1 MILDLTGHEVR
12 IYGRKADGKEFYNEG
27 VITDHKKG
35 RCQFELTTQAL
46 AVAQDLSVE
55 IVIFKD
61 NTEILSTLPFTIH
74 VVKSLMSD
82 SSIESSN
89 EYGALVVLYQNL
101 YEAYALMTEMV
112 EKIGTPE
119 EKAQE
124 LNLNTMFEVWDYII
138 SYLEEN
144 STASVVSTVNSI
156 NSKIGTSSDS
166 GTNSIFGKLNNIENN
181 QIKYI
186 VASDNVKIK
195 LLDNV
200 NLRIDHTLSTS
211 TKKCIYIGITNMPNF
226 VSGTIKFKIEYSAK
240 FNTSWDLNYWG
251 LVLFDIGYG
260 SFKNYIN
267 NNISFIDKIEGKT
280 KGTIYD
286 SSAGGN
292 GFQFNSIKITDTNIK
307 NGVVENIV
315 KITKG
320 YVPELVLRVETRDDA
335 KNGYCIIK
343 NVSIC
348 YDEVTA

>member
-55 IVIFKD
+55 IVIYKD

-82 SSIESSN
+82 SSVESSN

-124 LNLNTMFEVWDYII
+124 LNLNTMFEVWDYLI

-156 NSKIGTSSDS
+156 NSKIGTS
-166 GTNSIFGKLNNIENN
+166 GTTGSTTLFGLLGRGMVKSVQRGQFGDNALTKSEQIGAYTYYYKDITISSVNISKSIVLINTSFGNSTPV
-181 QIKYI
+181 Q
-186 VASDNVKIK
+186 ASNAK
-195 LLDNV
+195 LLNSTT
-200 NLRIDHTLSTS
+200 LRIYNTYNYNPDRH
-211 TKKCIYIGITNMPNF
+211 YIQNANWQ
-226 VSGTIKFKIEYSAK
+226 VIEFY
-240 FNTSWDLNYWG
+240 
-251 LVLFDIGYG
+251 
-260 SFKNYIN
+260 
-267 NNISFIDKIEGKT
+267 
-280 KGTIYD
+280 
-286 SSAGGN
+286 
-292 GFQFNSIKITDTNIK
+292 
-307 NGVVENIV
+307 
-315 KITKG
+315 
-320 YVPELVLRVETRDDA
+320 
-335 KNGYCIIK
+335 
-343 NVSIC
+343 
-348 YDEVTA
+348 

>member
-124 LNLNTMFEVWDYII
+124 LNLNTMFEVWDYLI

-156 NSKIGTSSDS
+156 NSKIGTSGTTGSTTLFGLLGRGMVKKIQNGIISSEELTEYESD
-166 GTNSIFGKLNNIENN
+166 FGN
-181 QIKYI
+181 QRYKDYT
-186 VASDNVKIK
+186 VDSVKPEK
-195 LLDNV
+195 SLL
-200 NLRIDHTLSTS
+200 
-211 TKKCIYIGITNMPNF
+211 F
-226 VSGTIKFKIEYSAK
+226 VSSSHIIPYSMNTYFSAGRILNATTIRIYHNTKDFKISQVI
-240 FNTSWDLNYWG
+240 WQL
-251 LVLFDIGYG
+251 
-260 SFKNYIN
+260 
-267 NNISFIDKIEGKT
+267 IEF
-280 KGTIYD
+280 Y
-286 SSAGGN
+286 
-292 GFQFNSIKITDTNIK
+292 
-307 NGVVENIV
+307 
-315 KITKG
+315 
-320 YVPELVLRVETRDDA
+320 
-335 KNGYCIIK
+335 
-343 NVSIC
+343 
-348 YDEVTA
+348 

>member
-55 IVIFKD
+55 IVIYKD

-82 SSIESSN
+82 SSVESSN

-101 YEAYALMTEMV
+101 YESYALMTEMV

-124 LNLNTMFEVWDYII
+124 LNLNTMFEVWDYLI

-156 NSKIGTSSDS
+156 NSKIGTSGTTGSTTLFGLLGRGFVKSFQS
-166 GTNSIFGKLNNIENN
+166 GIINGKSI
-181 QIKYI
+181 
-186 VASDNVKIK
+186 
-195 LLDNV
+195 
-200 NLRIDHTLSTS
+200 STS
-211 TKKCIYIGITNMPNF
+211 TDGYMNDARYVDVTISSININKSVINLSTLMTKSLIGRILNNTTLRIYIMNGTSTMTNTQWQ
-226 VSGTIKFKIEYSAK
+226 VIEFY
-240 FNTSWDLNYWG
+240 
-251 LVLFDIGYG
+251 
-260 SFKNYIN
+260 
-267 NNISFIDKIEGKT
+267 
-280 KGTIYD
+280 
-286 SSAGGN
+286 
-292 GFQFNSIKITDTNIK
+292 
-307 NGVVENIV
+307 
-315 KITKG
+315 
-320 YVPELVLRVETRDDA
+320 
-335 KNGYCIIK
+335 
-343 NVSIC
+343 
-348 YDEVTA
+348 

>member
-119 EKAQE
+119 AKAQE
-124 LNLNTMFEVWDYII
+124 LNLNTMFEVWDYLIN
-138 SYLEEN
+138 YLEEN

-156 NSKIGTSSDS
+156 NSKIGTSGTTGSTTLFGLLGRGMVKSVQS
-166 GTNSIFGKLNNIENN
+166 GYL
-181 QIKYI
+181 KY
-186 VASDNVKIK
+186 
-195 LLDNV
+195 
-200 NLRIDHTLSTS
+200 
-211 TKKCIYIGITNMPNF
+211 
-226 VSGTIKFKIEYSAK
+226 SGNEKFKKITFSPV
-240 FNTSWDLNYWG
+240 DLRKS
-251 LVLFDIGYG
+251 IA
-260 SFKNYIN
+260 IN
-267 NNISFIDKIEGKT
+267 NGAGSGANYRNSPTWITEFTSNSLTINGIDTYWETFWQVIEF
-280 KGTIYD
+280 Y
-286 SSAGGN
+286 
-292 GFQFNSIKITDTNIK
+292 
-307 NGVVENIV
+307 
-315 KITKG
+315 
-320 YVPELVLRVETRDDA
+320 
-335 KNGYCIIK
+335 
-343 NVSIC
+343 
-348 YDEVTA
+348 